1 MGGAKESPRQKMI
14 NLMYLVFISML
25 ALNMS
30 KEVLSAFGMISEQ
43 VTENNISLQERII
56 TFETAIDSNFEKEDK
71 IWKEKKLAKDQV
83 HEITTNFITYLTN
96 LQQSP
101 PQKEVKG
108 LKDPINDYEV
118 MDKPDYFDN
127 KFFIGS
133 QGVLKAE
140 GQEFLDKIKAF
151 KTEFVAVVD
160 SLKTGKSDEN
170 YVNLIN
176 DVIDVFD
183 TESEVI
189 NRSGAKTTWLE
200 YNYFGFPEVATNTKL
215 TVMKANVL
223 GFQAELLSAMIGG
236 QYKIN
241 ATLANF
247 DAYVVSDKA
256 AYFPGSKF
264 SGKIVLG
271 KKSKNLQPTAI
282 KINNSEIDP
291 LTSLNEEGEIELDF
305 TVGSVGTREI
315 VGTITFEEGDGEP
328 IEIPVLSNY
337 EVISKPNSAS
347 VQVLGRNTLFR
358 NFENEVKVSVPG
370 VAANLVTASG
380 PGVTNKGDGL
390 YTIKPQKGQELV
402 LKISAELPD
411 DSTFSS
417 TETFQIRRAP
427 VPNILFNG
435 KEGGSMSR
443 SSMVS
448 GSMSAIY
455 DPAYGLESTVRVR
468 SFTVKIGPKAFDC
481 TGNALSAKA
490 KSALKKAPKGFDVS
504 FKKINYAGITAGQKE
519 SGPSITI
526 N

>member
-43 VTENNISLQERII
+43 ITENNISLQERII
-56 TFETAIDSNFEKEDK
+56 TFETSIESNYQQEGK
-71 IWKEKKLAKDQV
+71 IWKEKKIAKDKV
-83 HEITTNFITYLTN
+83 HEITTNFLTYLDE
-96 LQQSP
+96 LQQTP
-101 PQKEVKG
+101 PQKKVKG
-108 LKDPINDYEV
+108 LKDSINDYEV

-133 QGVLKAE
+133 QGVLKPE
-140 GQEFLDKIKAF
+140 GQEFLDKIIEF
-151 KTEFVAVVD
+151 KTEFIAVVD
-160 SLKTGKSDEN
+160 SLNVGKSDEN
-170 YVNLIN
+170 YVNIIKEVNELF
-176 DVIDVFD
+176 DV
-183 TESEVI
+183 ESEVI
-189 NRSGAKTTWLE
+189 NRSGVKTSWIE
-200 YNYFGFPEVATNTKL
+200 YNYFGFPEVASNTKL

-223 GFQAELLSAMIGG
+223 GFQAEILSAMIGG

-271 KKSKNLQPTAI
+271 KKSENLQPKAI
-282 KINNSEIDP
+282 TINDTEIDP
-291 LTSLNEEGEIELDF
+291 IESLNSEGEIVLDF
-305 TVGSVGTREI
+305 PVGSVGTRDI
-315 VGTITFEEGDGEP
+315 TGTITFVEGDGEP
-328 IEIPVLSNY
+328 IEIPVISNY
-337 EVISKPNSAS
+337 EVISKPNTAS
-347 VQVLGRNTLFR
+347 VQVMGRNTLFR
-358 NFENEVKVSVPG
+358 NFDNLVKVSVPG
-370 VAANLVTASG
+370 VPANLVTATG
-380 PGVTNKGDGL
+380 PGVTSKGDGL

-402 LKISAELPD
+402 LNITAELPD
-411 DSTFSS
+411 ESKFTGS
-417 TETFQIRRAP
+417 ETFQIRRAP
-427 VPNILFNG
+427 VPDILFNG
-435 KEGGSMSR
+435 KDGGAMSR

-455 DPAYGLESTVRVR
+455 DLAYGLESTVRVR
-468 SFTVKIGPKAFDC
+468 SFTVKIGPKSFEC
-481 TGNALSAKA
+481 TGSALSAKA
-490 KSALKKAPKGFDVS
+490 KAYLKKAPKGFDVS
-504 FKKINYAGITAGQKE
+504 FKKINYAGITAGQKQ

>member
-43 VTENNISLQERII
+43 ITENNISLQERII
-56 TFETAIDSNFEKEDK
+56 TFETSIESNYQQEGK
-71 IWKEKKLAKDQV
+71 IWKEKKIAKDKV
-83 HEITTNFITYLTN
+83 HKITTNFLTYLDE
-96 LQQSP
+96 LQQTP
-101 PQKEVKG
+101 PQKKVKG
-108 LKDPINDYEV
+108 LKDSINDYEV

-133 QGVLKAE
+133 QGVLKPE
-140 GQEFLDKIKAF
+140 GQEFLDKIIEF
-151 KTEFVAVVD
+151 KTEFIAVVD
-160 SLKTGKSDEN
+160 SLNIGKSDEN
-170 YVNLIN
+170 YVNIIKEVNELF
-176 DVIDVFD
+176 DV
-183 TESEVI
+183 ESEVI
-189 NRSGAKTTWLE
+189 NRSGVKTSWIE
-200 YNYFGFPEVATNTKL
+200 YNYFGFPEVASNTKL

-271 KKSKNLQPTAI
+271 KKSENLQPKAI
-282 KINNSEIDP
+282 TINDTEIDP
-291 LTSLNEEGEIELDF
+291 IESLNSEGAIVLDF
-305 TVGSVGTREI
+305 PVGSVGTRDI
-315 VGTITFEEGDGEP
+315 TGTITFVEGDDEP
-328 IEIPVLSNY
+328 IEIPVISNY
-337 EVISKPNSAS
+337 EVISKPNTAS
-347 VQVLGRNTLFR
+347 VQVMGRNTLFR
-358 NFENEVKVSVPG
+358 NFDNLVKVSVPG
-370 VAANLVTASG
+370 VPANLVTATG
-380 PGVTNKGDGL
+380 PGVTSKGDGL

-402 LKISAELPD
+402 LNITAELPD
-411 DSTFSS
+411 ESKFTGS
-417 TETFQIRRAP
+417 ETFQIRRAP
-427 VPNILFNG
+427 VPDILFNG
-435 KEGGSMSR
+435 KDGGAMSR

-468 SFTVKIGPKAFDC
+468 SFTVKIGPKSFEC

-490 KSALKKAPKGFDVS
+490 KAYLKKAPKGFDVS
-504 FKKINYAGITAGQKE
+504 FKKINYAGITAGQKQ

>member
-56 TFETAIDSNFEKEDK
+56 TFETTIESNFEKEDK
-71 IWKEKKLAKDQV
+71 IWKDKKLAKDQV
-83 HEITTNFITYLTN
+83 HEIATNFITYLTN
-96 LQQSP
+96 LQQTP

-118 MDKPDYFDN
+118 MDKPDYFDE
-127 KFFIGS
+127 KFFLGS
-133 QGVLKAE
+133 QGVLKEE

-151 KTEFVAVVD
+151 KTGFVAIVD

-176 DVIDVFD
+176 DVTALFD
-183 TESEVI
+183 TEGEVFK
-189 NRSGAKTTWLE
+189 RDGTPTTWIE
-200 YNYFGFPEVATNTKL
+200 YNYFGFPEVASNTKL

-247 DAYVVSDKA
+247 DAYVVSNRA
-256 AYFPGSKF
+256 SYFPGSKF

-271 KKSKNLQPTAI
+271 KKSENLQPTSI
-282 KINNSEIDP
+282 TINNSEIDP

-305 TVGSVGTREI
+305 AVGSVGTREI

-328 IEIPVLSNY
+328 IEIPVISKY
-337 EVISKPNSAS
+337 EVISRPNSAS
-347 VQVLGRNTLFR
+347 VQVMGRNTLFR
-358 NFENEVKVSVPG
+358 NFDNLVKVSVPG
-370 VAANLVTASG
+370 VASNRVTATG

-402 LKISAELPD
+402 LNISAQLPGD
-411 DSTFSS
+411 TTFSG

-435 KEGGSMSR
+435 KEGGAMSR
-443 SSMVS
+443 SSMIS

-468 SFTVKIGPKAFDC
+468 SFTVKIGPKSFEC
-481 TGNALSAKA
+481 TGNALNTAAKA
-490 KSALKKAPKGFDVS
+490 YLKKAPKGFDVS
-504 FKKINYAGITAGQKE
+504 FKKINYAGITAGQKQ

>member
-56 TFETAIDSNFEKEDK
+56 TFETSIESNYQQEGK
-71 IWKEKKLAKDQV
+71 IWKEKKIAKDQV
-83 HEITTNFITYLTN
+83 HKIATNFLNYLSE
-96 LQQSP
+96 LQQTP

-108 LKDPINDYEV
+108 LTDPINDYEV

-133 QGVLKAE
+133 QGVLKPE
-140 GQEFLDKIKAF
+140 GQEFLDKIKEF
-151 KTEFVAVVD
+151 KTEFIAVVD
-160 SLKTGKSDEN
+160 SLNVGKSDEN

-176 DVIDVFD
+176 DVTEIFD

-189 NRSGAKTTWLE
+189 DRSGAKTTWIE
-200 YNYFGFPEVATNTKL
+200 YNYFGFPEVASNTKL

-271 KKSKNLQPTAI
+271 KKSENLQPKSIT
-282 KINNSEIDP
+282 INDSEIDP
-291 LTSLNEEGEIELDF
+291 VESLNSEGAIVLDF
-305 TVGSVGTREI
+305 PVGSVGTREI
-315 VGTITFEEGDGEP
+315 TGTITFIEGDDEP
-328 IEIPVLSNY
+328 ITIPVISNY
-337 EVISKPNSAS
+337 EVISRAK
-347 VQVLGRNTLFR
+347 LCFR
-358 NFENEVKVSVPG
+358 
-370 VAANLVTASG
+370 
-380 PGVTNKGDGL
+380 TN
-390 YTIKPQKGQELV
+390 
-402 LKISAELPD
+402 
-411 DSTFSS
+411 
-417 TETFQIRRAP
+417 
-427 VPNILFNG
+427 NG
-435 KEGGSMSR
+435 KKYI
-443 SSMVS
+443 V
-448 GSMSAIY
+448 
-455 DPAYGLESTVRVR
+455 
-468 SFTVKIGPKAFDC
+468 
-481 TGNALSAKA
+481 
-490 KSALKKAPKGFDVS
+490 
-504 FKKINYAGITAGQKE
+504 QKL
-519 SGPSITI
+519 
-526 N
+526 

>member
-1 MGGAKESPRQKMI
+1 MAGAKESPRQKMI
-14 NLMYLVFISML
+14 NLMYLVFIAML

-30 KEVLSAFGMISEQ
+30 KEVLTAFGMISEQ

-56 TFETAIDSNFEKEDK
+56 TFETSIETNYQQEGK
-71 IWKEKKLAKDQV
+71 IWKEKKITKDQV
-83 HEITTNFITYLTN
+83 HEITNNFLSYLDE
-96 LQQSP
+96 LQQTP
-101 PQKEVKG
+101 PQKKVKG
-108 LKDPINDYEV
+108 LKDSINDYEV

-133 QGVLKAE
+133 QGVLKPE
-140 GQEFLDKIKAF
+140 GQEFLDKIIQF
-151 KTEFVAVVD
+151 KSDFIAVVD
-160 SLKTGKSDEN
+160 SLNVGKSDEN
-170 YVNLIN
+170 YVNIIKEVNELF
-176 DVIDVFD
+176 DV
-183 TESEVI
+183 ESEVI
-189 NRSGAKTTWLE
+189 NRSGAKTTWIE
-200 YNYFGFPEVATNTKL
+200 YNYFGFPEVASNTKL

-271 KKSKNLQPTAI
+271 KKSENLQPKAI
-282 KINNSEIDP
+282 IINDTEIDP
-291 LTSLNEEGEIELDF
+291 VESLNSEGAIVLDF
-305 TVGSVGTREI
+305 PVGSVGTRDI
-315 VGTITFEEGDGEP
+315 TGTITFVEGDDEP
-328 IEIPVLSNY
+328 IEIPVISNY
-337 EVISKPNSAS
+337 EVISKPNTAS
-347 VQVLGRNTLFR
+347 VQVMGRNTLFR
-358 NFENEVKVSVPG
+358 NFDNLVKVSVPG
-370 VAANLVTASG
+370 VAANLVTATG

-402 LKISAELPD
+402 LNITAELPD
-411 DSTFSS
+411 ESTFTGS
-417 TETFQIRRAP
+417 ETFQIRRAP

-435 KEGGSMSR
+435 KEGGAMSR

-468 SFTVKIGPKAFDC
+468 SFTVKIGPKSFEC
-481 TGNALSAKA
+481 TGRCSKC
-490 KSALKKAPKGFDVS
+490 KSKGILEKS
-504 FKKINYAGITAGQKE
+504 TKRI
-519 SGPSITI
+519 
-526 N
+526 

>member
-43 VTENNISLQERII
+43 VSENNISLQQRII
-56 TFETAIDSNFEKEDK
+56 TFETSIESNYQQEPKV
-71 IWKEKKLAKDQV
+71 WNEKKIAKDQV
-83 HEITTNFITYLTN
+83 HDIATNFLNYLDE
-96 LQQSP
+96 LQQTP
-101 PQKEVKG
+101 PQKKVKG
-108 LKDPINDYEV
+108 LKDSINDYEV

-133 QGVLKAE
+133 QGVLKPE
-140 GQEFLDKIKAF
+140 GQEFLDKIKEF
-151 KTEFVAVVD
+151 KSEFIAVVD
-160 SLKTGKSDEN
+160 SLNAGKSDEN
-170 YVNLIN
+170 YVNIIKEVN
-176 DVIDVFD
+176 DLFDVD
-183 TESEVI
+183 SEVI
-189 NRSGAKTTWLE
+189 NRSGAKTSWIE
-200 YNYFGFPEVATNTKL
+200 YNYFGFPEIASNTKL

-271 KKSKNLQPTAI
+271 KKSENLQPKAI
-282 KINNSEIDP
+282 TINDTEIDP
-291 LTSLNEEGEIELDF
+291 VESLNSEGAIVLDF
-305 TVGSVGTREI
+305 PVGSVGTRDI
-315 VGTITFEEGDGEP
+315 TGTITFIEGDDEP
-328 IEIPVLSNY
+328 ITIPVISNY
-337 EVISKPNSAS
+337 EVISKPNTAS
-347 VQVLGRNTLFR
+347 VQVMGRNTLFR
-358 NFENEVKVSVPG
+358 NFDNLVKVSVPG
-370 VAANLVTASG
+370 VAANLVTATG
-380 PGVTNKGDGL
+380 PGVTNKGDGF

-402 LKISAELPD
+402 LNITAQLPD
-411 DSTFSS
+411 ESTFTGS
-417 TETFQIRRAP
+417 ETFQIRRAP

-435 KEGGSMSR
+435 KEGGAMSR

-468 SFTVKIGPKAFDC
+468 SFTVKIGPKSFEC
-481 TGNALSAKA
+481 TGNALSSKAKA
-490 KSALKKAPKGFDVS
+490 YLKKAPKGFDVS
-504 FKKINYAGITAGQKE
+504 FKKINYAGITAGQKQ

>member
-56 TFETAIDSNFEKEDK
+56 TFETSIESNYQQEGK
-71 IWKEKKLAKDQV
+71 IWKEKKIAKDQV
-83 HEITTNFITYLTN
+83 HEITTSFLNYLDE
-96 LQQSP
+96 LQQTP

-118 MDKPDYFDN
+118 MDKSGYFDN

-133 QGVLKAE
+133 QGVLKPE

-151 KTEFVAVVD
+151 KTEFIAVVD
-160 SLKTGKSDEN
+160 SLNVGKSDEN

-176 DVIDVFD
+176 DVTDIFD

-189 NRSGAKTTWLE
+189 NRSGAKTTWIE
-200 YNYFGFPEVATNTKL
+200 YNYFGFPVVASNTKL

-271 KKSKNLQPTAI
+271 KKSENLQPKSIT
-282 KINNSEIDP
+282 INNSEIDP
-291 LTSLNEEGEIELDF
+291 VESLNSEGEIVLDF
-305 TVGSVGTREI
+305 PVGSVGTRDI
-315 VGTITFEEGDGEP
+315 TGAITFIEGDDEP
-328 IEIPVLSNY
+328 ITIPVMSNY
-337 EVISKPNSAS
+337 EVISRPNDAS
-347 VQVLGRNTLFR
+347 VQVMGRNTLFR
-358 NFENEVKVSVPG
+358 NFDNLVKISVPG
-370 VAANLVTASG
+370 VPANLVTASG
-380 PGVTNKGDGL
+380 PGVTEKGNGF
-390 YTIKPQKGQELV
+390 YSIKPQKGQEFV
-402 LKISAELPD
+402 LNITAQLPNGEPFA
-411 DSTFSS
+411 DS
-417 TETFQIRRAP
+417 ETFQIRKAP
-427 VPNILFNG
+427 EPNFLFNG
-435 KEGGSMSR
+435 KEGGGMSR
-443 SSMVS
+443 SSMAN
-448 GSMSAIY
+448 GLLSAVY

-468 SFTVKIGPKAFDC
+468 SFTVKIGPKSFEC
-481 TGNALSAKA
+481 IGKTLSTKAKA
-490 KSALKKAPKGFDVS
+490 ALKKAPKGFDVS
-504 FKKINYAGITAGQKE
+504 FKKINYVGISSGKKE

>member
-43 VTENNISLQERII
+43 VAENNISLQERII
-56 TFETAIDSNFEKEDK
+56 TFETSIDSNFEKEDK
-71 IWKEKKLAKDQV
+71 IWKDKKLAKDQV
-83 HEITTNFITYLTN
+83 HEITTDFITYLTDI
-96 LQQSP
+96 QQTP

-118 MDKPDYFDN
+118 MDKPDYFNN
-127 KFFIGS
+127 KFFLGS
-133 QGVLKAE
+133 QGVLKEE
-140 GQEFLDKIKAF
+140 GQEFLDRIESF

-176 DVIDVFD
+176 DVTALFD
-183 TESEVI
+183 TQSEVI
-189 NRSGAKTTWLE
+189 NRSGAKTTWIE

-271 KKSKNLQPTAI
+271 KKSENLQPTAI
-282 KINNSEIDP
+282 NINDSEIDP
-291 LTSLNEEGEIELDF
+291 IESLNSEGEIELDF

-328 IEIPVLSNY
+328 IEIPVLSTY

-358 NFENEVKVSVPG
+358 NFDNEVKVSVPG
-370 VAANLVTASG
+370 IAANLVKATG
-380 PGVTNKGDGL
+380 PGVTDKGNGL

-402 LKISAELPD
+402 LNISAQLPNGEP
-411 DSTFSS
+411 FAA
-417 TETFQIRRAP
+417 TEKFQIRRAP
-427 VPNILFNG
+427 VPSILFNG
-435 KEGGSMSR
+435 KEGGAMSR
-443 SSMVS
+443 SSMMN

-468 SFTVKIGPKAFDC
+468 SFTVKIGPKSFEC

-490 KSALKKAPKGFDVS
+490 KAALKRAPKGFDVS
-504 FKKINYAGITAGQKE
+504 FKKINYAGITAGQKQ

>member
-43 VTENNISLQERII
+43 ITENNISLQERII
-56 TFETAIDSNFEKEDK
+56 TFETSIESNYQQEGK
-71 IWKEKKLAKDQV
+71 IWKEKKIAKDKV
-83 HEITTNFITYLTN
+83 HEITTNFLTYLDE
-96 LQQSP
+96 LQQTP
-101 PQKEVKG
+101 PQKKVKG
-108 LKDPINDYEV
+108 LKDSINDYEV

-133 QGVLKAE
+133 QGVLKPE
-140 GQEFLDKIKAF
+140 GQEFLDKIIEF
-151 KTEFVAVVD
+151 KTEFIVVVD
-160 SLKTGKSDEN
+160 SLNVGKSDEN
-170 YVNLIN
+170 YVNIIKEVNELF
-176 DVIDVFD
+176 DV
-183 TESEVI
+183 ESEVI
-189 NRSGAKTTWLE
+189 NRSGVKTSWIE
-200 YNYFGFPEVATNTKL
+200 YNYFGFPEVASNTKL

-271 KKSKNLQPTAI
+271 KKSENLQPKAI
-282 KINNSEIDP
+282 TINDTEIDP
-291 LTSLNEEGEIELDF
+291 IESLNSEGEIVLDF
-305 TVGSVGTREI
+305 PVGSVGTRDI
-315 VGTITFEEGDGEP
+315 TGTITFVEGDDEP
-328 IEIPVLSNY
+328 IEIPVISNY
-337 EVISKPNSAS
+337 EVISKPNTAS
-347 VQVLGRNTLFR
+347 VQVMGRNTLFR
-358 NFENEVKVSVPG
+358 NFDNLVKVSVPG
-370 VAANLVTASG
+370 VPANLVTATG
-380 PGVTNKGDGL
+380 PGVTSKGDGL

-402 LKISAELPD
+402 LNITAELPD
-411 DSTFSS
+411 ESKFTGS
-417 TETFQIRRAP
+417 ETFQIRRAP
-427 VPNILFNG
+427 VPDILFNG
-435 KEGGSMSR
+435 KDGGAMSR

-468 SFTVKIGPKAFDC
+468 SFTVKIGPKSFEC

-490 KSALKKAPKGFDVS
+490 KAYLKKAPKGFDVS
-504 FKKINYAGITAGQKE
+504 FKKINYAGITAGQKQ

>member
-43 VTENNISLQERII
+43 VAENNISLQERII
-56 TFETAIDSNFEKEDK
+56 TFETSIDSNFEKEDK
-71 IWKEKKLAKDQV
+71 IWKDKKLAKDKV
-83 HEITTNFITYLTN
+83 HEIATNFITYLTN
-96 LQQSP
+96 LQQTP

-108 LKDPINDYEV
+108 LKNPINDYEV
-118 MDKPDYFDN
+118 MDKPDYFNN
-127 KFFIGS
+127 KFFLGS
-133 QGVLKAE
+133 QGVLKPE

-176 DVIDVFD
+176 DVTALFD

-189 NRSGAKTTWLE
+189 NRSGAKTTWIE

-271 KKSKNLQPTAI
+271 KKSENLQPTAI
-282 KINNSEIDP
+282 TINDSEIDP
-291 LTSLNEEGEIELDF
+291 IESLNDEGEIELDF

-370 VAANLVTASG
+370 IAANLVKATG
-380 PGVTNKGDGL
+380 PGVTDKGNGL
-390 YTIKPQKGQELV
+390 YTIKPQKGQEIV
-402 LKISAELPD
+402 LNVTAQLPNGE
-411 DSTFSS
+411 TFTT
-417 TETFQIRRAP
+417 TEKFQIRKAP
-427 VPNILFNG
+427 VPTILFNG
-435 KEGGSMSR
+435 KEGGAMSR
-443 SSMVS
+443 SSMIN

-468 SFTVKIGPKAFDC
+468 GFTVKIGPKSFEC
-481 TGNALSAKA
+481 TGNSLTAKA
-490 KSALKKAPKGFDVS
+490 KAALKRAPKGFDVS

>member
-43 VTENNISLQERII
+43 ITENNISLQERII
-56 TFETAIDSNFEKEDK
+56 TFETSIESNYQQEGK
-71 IWKEKKLAKDQV
+71 IWKEKKIAKDKL
-83 HEITTNFITYLTN
+83 HEITTNFLTYLDE
-96 LQQSP
+96 LQQTP
-101 PQKEVKG
+101 PQKKVKG
-108 LKDPINDYEV
+108 LKDSINDYEV

-133 QGVLKAE
+133 QGVLKPE
-140 GQEFLDKIKAF
+140 GQEFLDKIIEF
-151 KTEFVAVVD
+151 KTEFIAVVD
-160 SLKTGKSDEN
+160 SLKVGKSDEN
-170 YVNLIN
+170 YVNIIKEVNELF
-176 DVIDVFD
+176 DV
-183 TESEVI
+183 ESEVI
-189 NRSGAKTTWLE
+189 NRSGVKTSWIE
-200 YNYFGFPEVATNTKL
+200 YNYFGFPEVASNTKL

-247 DAYVVSDKA
+247 DAYVVSEKA

-271 KKSKNLQPTAI
+271 KKSENLQPKAI
-282 KINNSEIDP
+282 TINGTEIDP
-291 LTSLNEEGEIELDF
+291 IESLNSEGEIVLDF
-305 TVGSVGTREI
+305 PVGSVGTRDI
-315 VGTITFEEGDGEP
+315 TGTITFVEGDDEP
-328 IEIPVLSNY
+328 IEIPVISNY
-337 EVISKPNSAS
+337 EVISKPNTAS
-347 VQVLGRNTLFR
+347 VQVMGRNTLFR
-358 NFENEVKVSVPG
+358 NFDNLVKVSVPG
-370 VAANLVTASG
+370 VPANLVTATG
-380 PGVTNKGDGL
+380 PGVTSKGDGL

-402 LKISAELPD
+402 LNITAELPD
-411 DSTFSS
+411 ESTFTGS
-417 TETFQIRRAP
+417 ETFQIRRAP
-427 VPNILFNG
+427 VPDILFNG
-435 KEGGSMSR
+435 KDGGAMSR

-468 SFTVKIGPKAFDC
+468 SFTVKIGPKSFEC
-481 TGNALSAKA
+481 TGNALSEKAKA
-490 KSALKKAPKGFDVS
+490 YLKKAPKGFDVS
-504 FKKINYAGITAGQKE
+504 FKKINYAGITAGQKQ

>member
-43 VTENNISLQERII
+43 VSENNISLQERII
-56 TFETAIDSNFEKEDK
+56 TFETSIESNYQQEGK
-71 IWKEKKLAKDQV
+71 IWKEKKIAKDQV
-83 HEITTNFITYLTN
+83 HEIATRFLTYLSD
-96 LQQSP
+96 LQQTP

-133 QGVLKAE
+133 QGVLKPE
-140 GQEFLDKIKAF
+140 GQEFLDEIQAF
-151 KTEFVAVVD
+151 KTGFIAVVD
-160 SLKTGKSDEN
+160 SLNVGKSDEN

-176 DVIDVFD
+176 DVTEIFD
-183 TESEVI
+183 TETEVI
-189 NRSGAKTTWLE
+189 NRSGAKTSWIE

-247 DAYVVSDKA
+247 DAYVVSYKA

-271 KKSKNLQPTAI
+271 KKSENLQPKSI
-282 KINNSEIDP
+282 SINGSEIDP
-291 LTSLNEEGEIELDF
+291 VESLNSEGEIVLDF
-305 TVGSVGTREI
+305 PVGSVGTRDI
-315 VGTITFEEGDGEP
+315 KGTITFIEGDDEP
-328 IEIPVLSNY
+328 ITIPVMSNY
-337 EVISKPNSAS
+337 EVITRPNDAS
-347 VQVLGRNTLFR
+347 VQVMGRNTLFR
-358 NFENEVKVSVPG
+358 NFDNLVKISVPG
-370 VAANLVTASG
+370 VPANLVTASG
-380 PGVTNKGDGL
+380 PGVVNKGDGL
-390 YTIKPQKGQELV
+390 YTIKPQKGQELE
-402 LKISAELPD
+402 LKITATLPD
-411 DSTFSS
+411 ESIFSDS
-417 TETFQIRRAP
+417 ETFQIRRAP
-427 VPNILFNG
+427 VPSILFNG
-435 KEGGSMSR
+435 KEGGAMSR
-443 SSMVS
+443 SSMIS

-455 DPAYGLESTVRVR
+455 DPAYGLESTVKVR
-468 SFTVKIGPKAFDC
+468 SFTVKIGPKSFEC

-490 KSALKKAPKGFDVS
+490 KAALKKAPKGFDVS
-504 FKKINYAGITAGQKE
+504 FKKINYAGITAGEKQ

>member
-118 MDKPDYFDN
+118 MDKPDYFNN
-127 KFFIGS
+127 KFFLGS
-133 QGVLKAE
+133 QGVLKPE

-417 TETFQIRRAP
+417 SETFQIRRAP

>member
-43 VTENNISLQERII
+43 VAENNISLQERII
-56 TFETAIDSNFEKEDK
+56 TFETSIDSNFEKEDK
-71 IWKEKKLAKDQV
+71 IWKDKKLAKDKV
-83 HEITTNFITYLTN
+83 HEIATNFITYLTN
-96 LQQSP
+96 LQQTP

-108 LKDPINDYEV
+108 LKNPINDYEV
-118 MDKPDYFDN
+118 MDKPDYFNN
-127 KFFIGS
+127 KFFLGS
-133 QGVLKAE
+133 QGVLKPE

-176 DVIDVFD
+176 DVTALFD

-189 NRSGAKTTWLE
+189 NRSGAKTTWIE

-271 KKSKNLQPTAI
+271 KKSENLQPTA
-282 KINNSEIDP
+282 KTINDSEIDP
-291 LTSLNEEGEIELDF
+291 IESLNDEGEIELDF

-370 VAANLVTASG
+370 IAANLVKATG
-380 PGVTNKGDGL
+380 PGVTDKGNGL

-402 LKISAELPD
+402 LNITAELPD
-411 DSTFSS
+411 GSS
-417 TETFQIRRAP
+417 FTGSEKFQIRRAP
-427 VPNILFNG
+427 VPSILFNG
-435 KEGGSMSR
+435 KEGGAMSR
-443 SSMVS
+443 SSMIS

-468 SFTVKIGPKAFDC
+468 SFTVKIGPKSFEC

-504 FKKINYAGITAGQKE
+504 FKKINYAGITAGQKQ

>member
-56 TFETAIDSNFEKEDK
+56 TFETSIESNYQQEGK
-71 IWKEKKLAKDQV
+71 IWKEKKIAKDQV
-83 HEITTNFITYLTN
+83 HEIATNFLNYLDE
-96 LQQSP
+96 LQQTP
-101 PQKEVKG
+101 PQKKVKG
-108 LKDPINDYEV
+108 LKDSINDYEV

-133 QGVLKAE
+133 QGVLKPE
-140 GQEFLDKIKAF
+140 GQEFLDKIKQF
-151 KTEFVAVVD
+151 KTNFIAVVD
-160 SLKTGKSDEN
+160 SLNAGKSDEN
-170 YVNLIN
+170 YVNIIKEVNELF
-176 DVIDVFD
+176 DV
-183 TESEVI
+183 ESEVI
-189 NRSGAKTTWLE
+189 NRSGAKTTWIE
-200 YNYFGFPEVATNTKL
+200 YNYFGFPEVASNTKL

-271 KKSKNLQPTAI
+271 KKSENLQPKAI
-282 KINNSEIDP
+282 TINDTEIDP
-291 LTSLNEEGEIELDF
+291 IESLNSEGAIVLDF
-305 TVGSVGTREI
+305 PVGSVGTRDI
-315 VGTITFEEGDGEP
+315 TGTITFVEGDDEP
-328 IEIPVLSNY
+328 IEIPVISNY
-337 EVISKPNSAS
+337 EVISKPNTAS

-358 NFENEVKVSVPG
+358 NFDNLVKVSVPG
-370 VAANLVTASG
+370 VAANLVTATG
-380 PGVTNKGDGL
+380 PGVTSKGDGL

-402 LKISAELPD
+402 LNITAELPD
-411 DSTFSS
+411 ESTFTGS
-417 TETFQIRRAP
+417 ETFQIRRAP

-435 KEGGSMSR
+435 KEGGAMSR

-468 SFTVKIGPKAFDC
+468 SFTVKIGPKSFEC
-481 TGNALSAKA
+481 TGNALSSKAKA
-490 KSALKKAPKGFDVS
+490 YLKKAPKGFDVS
-504 FKKINYAGITAGQKE
+504 FKKINYAGITAGQKQ

>member
-56 TFETAIDSNFEKEDK
+56 TFETAIDNSFAKEDK
-71 IWKEKKLAKDQV
+71 IWKDKKLAKDQV
-83 HEITTNFITYLTN
+83 HEITTNFLTYLTN
-96 LQQSP
+96 LQQTP
-101 PQKEVKG
+101 PQKKVNG
-108 LKDPINDYEV
+108 LKDSINDYEV
-118 MDKPDYFDN
+118 MDKPDYYDN

-133 QGVLKAE
+133 QGVLKEE

-160 SLKTGKSDEN
+160 LLKTGKSDEN

-176 DVIDVFD
+176 DVTAIFD
-183 TESEVI
+183 TESEVT
-189 NRSGAKTTWLE
+189 NREGTKTTWLE

-247 DAYVVSDKA
+247 DAYVVSDKV

-271 KKSKNLQPTAI
+271 KKSKNLQPTGI
-282 KINNSEIDP
+282 TINNSELDAQ
-291 LTSLNEEGEIELDF
+291 TSLNSEGAIILDF
-305 TVGSVGTREI
+305 PVGAVGTREI

-328 IEIPVLSNY
+328 IKIPVLSNY
-337 EVISKPNSAS
+337 EVISKPNDAS
-347 VQVLGRNTLFR
+347 VQVMGRNTLFR
-358 NFENEVKVSVPG
+358 NYENLVKVSVPG
-370 VAANLVTASG
+370 IPANLVTVSG
-380 PGVTNKGDGL
+380 SGVTNKGNGL
-390 YTIKPQKGQELV
+390 YSIKPQKGQQLV
-402 LKISAELPD
+402 LKISATLPD
-411 DSTFSS
+411 ESMFSDS
-417 TETFQIRRAP
+417 ETFQIRRAP
-427 VPNILFNG
+427 VPTIYFNG
-435 KEGGSMSR
+435 KEGGAMSR
-443 SSMVS
+443 SSMVT
-448 GSMSAIY
+448 GSMSATY
-455 DPAYGLESTVRVR
+455 DPAHGLESTVRVR
-468 SFTVKIGPKAFDC
+468 SFTVKIGPKSFEC
-481 TGNALSAKA
+481 TGNALTKKAKA
-490 KSALKKAPKGFDVS
+490 YLKKAPKGFDVS
-504 FKKINYAGITAGQKE
+504 FKKINYAGITAGQKQ

>member
-43 VTENNISLQERII
+43 VTENNISLKERIV
-56 TFETAIDSNFEKEDK
+56 TFETTIEKNFQQEGK
-71 IWKEKKLAKDQV
+71 IWNEKKLAKDKV
-83 HEITTNFITYLTN
+83 HEITTNFLNYIEE
-96 LQQSP
+96 LQRTP

-108 LKDPINDYEV
+108 LTNPINDYEV

-127 KFFIGS
+127 KFFLGS
-133 QGVLKAE
+133 QGVLTDD
-140 GQEFLDKIKAF
+140 GQRFLDEIKAF
-151 KTEFVAVVD
+151 KTGFMTVVD
-160 SLKTGKSDEN
+160 SLNAGKSDEN

-176 DVIDVFD
+176 DVIEVFD
-183 TESEVI
+183 TDTKVI
-189 NRSGAKTTWLE
+189 SREGIKTTWIE
-200 YNYFGFPEVATNTKL
+200 YNYYGYPEVATNTKL
-215 TVMKANVL
+215 TVMKANIL
-223 GFQAELLSAMIGG
+223 GFQAEVLSAMIGG

-271 KKSKNLQPTAI
+271 KKSENLQPKAI
-282 KINNSEIDP
+282 KINDTEIDP
-291 LTSLNEEGEIELDF
+291 ITSLNSEGEIELDF
-305 TVGSVGTREI
+305 PVGSVGTRDI
-315 VGTITFEEGDGEP
+315 VGTITFIEGDDEP
-328 IEIPVLSNY
+328 ITIPVISNY
-337 EVISKPNSAS
+337 EVISRPNDAS
-347 VQVLGRNTLFR
+347 VQVMGRNTLFR
-358 NFENEVKVSVPG
+358 NFDNLVKVSVPG
-370 VAANLVTASG
+370 VPANLVTASG
-380 PGVTNKGDGL
+380 PGVVNKGDGL
-390 YTIKPQKGQELV
+390 YTIKPQKGQQLV
-402 LKISAELPD
+402 LKITATLPD
-411 DSTFSS
+411 DTMFSDS
-417 TETFQIRRAP
+417 ETFQIRRAP
-427 VPNILFNG
+427 VPSILFNG
-435 KEGGSMSR
+435 KEGGAMSR

-455 DPAYGLESTVRVR
+455 DPAYGLESTVKVR
-468 SFTVKIGPKAFDC
+468 SFTVKIGPKSFEC
-481 TGNALSAKA
+481 TGNSLSAKA

-504 FKKINYAGITAGQKE
+504 FKKINYAGITAGQKQ

>member
-14 NLMYLVFISML
+14 NLMYLVFIAML

-30 KEVLSAFGMISEQ
+30 KEVLTAFGMISEQ

-56 TFETAIDSNFEKEDK
+56 TFETSIETNYQQEGK
-71 IWKEKKLAKDQV
+71 IWEEKKIAKDQV
-83 HEITTNFITYLTN
+83 HEITNNFLSYLDE
-96 LQQSP
+96 LQQTP
-101 PQKEVKG
+101 PQKKVKG
-108 LKDPINDYEV
+108 LKDSINDYEV

-133 QGVLKAE
+133 QGVLKPE
-140 GQEFLDKIKAF
+140 GQEFLDKIIEF
-151 KTEFVAVVD
+151 KTEFIAVVD
-160 SLKTGKSDEN
+160 SLNVGKSDEN
-170 YVNLIN
+170 YVNIIKEVNELF
-176 DVIDVFD
+176 DV
-183 TESEVI
+183 ESEVI
-189 NRSGAKTTWLE
+189 NRSGVKTSWIE
-200 YNYFGFPEVATNTKL
+200 YNYFGFPEVASNTKL

-223 GFQAELLSAMIGG
+223 GFQAEILSAMIGG

-271 KKSKNLQPTAI
+271 KKSENLQPKAI
-282 KINNSEIDP
+282 TINDTEIDP
-291 LTSLNEEGEIELDF
+291 IESLNSEGEIVLDF
-305 TVGSVGTREI
+305 PVGSVGTRDI
-315 VGTITFEEGDGEP
+315 TGTITFVEGDGEP
-328 IEIPVLSNY
+328 IEIPVISNY
-337 EVISKPNSAS
+337 EVISKPNTAS
-347 VQVLGRNTLFR
+347 VQVMGRNTLFR
-358 NFENEVKVSVPG
+358 NFDNLVKVSVPG
-370 VAANLVTASG
+370 VPANLVTATG
-380 PGVTNKGDGL
+380 PGVTSKGDGL

-402 LKISAELPD
+402 LNITAELPD
-411 DSTFSS
+411 ESTFTGS
-417 TETFQIRRAP
+417 ETFQIRRAP

-435 KEGGSMSR
+435 KEGGAMSR

-455 DPAYGLESTVRVR
+455 DPAYGLESTVTVR
-468 SFTVKIGPKAFDC
+468 SFTVKIGPKSFEC

-490 KSALKKAPKGFDVS
+490 KAYLKKAPKGFDVS
-504 FKKINYAGITAGQKE
+504 FKKINYAGITAGQKQ

>member
-43 VTENNISLQERII
+43 VSENNISLQERII
-56 TFETAIDSNFEKEDK
+56 TFETSIESNYEQEGK
-71 IWKEKKLAKDQV
+71 IWREKKVAKDKV
-83 HEITTNFITYLTN
+83 HEIATNFLNYLDE

-101 PQKEVKG
+101 PQKKVKG
-108 LKDPINDYEV
+108 LKDSINDYEV

-133 QGVLKAE
+133 QGVLKPE
-140 GQEFLDKIKAF
+140 GQEFLDKIKEF
-151 KTEFVAVVD
+151 KTEFIAVVD
-160 SLKTGKSDEN
+160 SLNAGKSDEN
-170 YVNLIN
+170 YVNIIN
-176 DVIDVFD
+176 EVNDLFDVD
-183 TESEVI
+183 SEVI
-189 NRSGAKTTWLE
+189 NRSGAKTTWIE
-200 YNYFGFPEVATNTKL
+200 YNYFGFPEVASNTKL

-271 KKSKNLQPTAI
+271 KKSENLQPKAI
-282 KINNSEIDP
+282 VINDSEIDP
-291 LTSLNEEGEIELDF
+291 TAALNSEGEIELDF
-305 TVGSVGTREI
+305 PVGSVGTREI
-315 VGTITFEEGDGEP
+315 TGTITFIEGDDEP
-328 IEIPVLSNY
+328 ITIPVISNY

-347 VQVLGRNTLFR
+347 VQVMGRNTLFR
-358 NFENEVKVSVPG
+358 NFDNEVKVSVPG
-370 VAANLVTASG
+370 IAANLVKANG
-380 PGVTNKGDGL
+380 PGVKDKGNGL
-390 YTIKPQKGQELV
+390 YTIKPQKGQEYV
-402 LKISAELPD
+402 LNITAQLPD
-411 DSTFSS
+411 GSTFSS
-417 TETFQIRRAP
+417 SEKFQIRRAP

-435 KEGGSMSR
+435 KEGGAMSR
-443 SSMVS
+443 SSMIS

-468 SFTVKIGPKAFDC
+468 SFTVKIGPKSFEC

-490 KSALKKAPKGFDVS
+490 KAALKKAPKGFDVS
-504 FKKINYAGITAGQKE
+504 FKKINYAGITAGQKQ

>member
-43 VTENNISLQERII
+43 ITENNISLQERII
-56 TFETAIDSNFEKEDK
+56 TFETSIESNYQQEGK
-71 IWKEKKLAKDQV
+71 IWKEKKIAKDKV
-83 HEITTNFITYLTN
+83 HEITTNFLTYLDE
-96 LQQSP
+96 LQQTP
-101 PQKEVKG
+101 PQKKVKG
-108 LKDPINDYEV
+108 LKDSINDYEV

-133 QGVLKAE
+133 QGILKPE
-140 GQEFLDKIKAF
+140 GQEFLDQIIEF
-151 KTEFVAVVD
+151 KTEFIAVVD
-160 SLKTGKSDEN
+160 SLNVGKSDEN
-170 YVNLIN
+170 YVNIIKEVNELF
-176 DVIDVFD
+176 DV
-183 TESEVI
+183 ESEVT
-189 NRSGAKTTWLE
+189 NRSGAKTSWIE
-200 YNYFGFPEVATNTKL
+200 YNYFGFPEVASNTKL

-271 KKSKNLQPTAI
+271 KKSENLQPKAI
-282 KINNSEIDP
+282 IINDTEIDP
-291 LTSLNEEGEIELDF
+291 VESLNSEGAIVLDF
-305 TVGSVGTREI
+305 PVGSVGTRDI
-315 VGTITFEEGDGEP
+315 TGTITFVEGDDEP
-328 IEIPVLSNY
+328 IEIPVISNY
-337 EVISKPNSAS
+337 EVISKPNTAS
-347 VQVLGRNTLFR
+347 VQVMGRNTLFR
-358 NFENEVKVSVPG
+358 NFDNLVKVSVPG
-370 VAANLVTASG
+370 VAANLVTATG
-380 PGVTNKGDGL
+380 PGVTNQGDGL
-390 YTIKPQKGQELV
+390 YIIKPQMGQELI
-402 LKISAELPD
+402 LNITAELPD
-411 DSTFSS
+411 ETTFTGS
-417 TETFQIRRAP
+417 ETFQIRRAP

-435 KEGGSMSR
+435 KEGGAMSR

-468 SFTVKIGPKAFDC
+468 SFTVKIGPKSFEC

-490 KSALKKAPKGFDVS
+490 KAYLKKAPKGFDVS
-504 FKKINYAGITAGQKE
+504 FKKINYAGITAGQKQ

>member
-43 VTENNISLQERII
+43 VAENNISLQERII
-56 TFETAIDSNFEKEDK
+56 TFETSIDSNFEKEDK
-71 IWKEKKLAKDQV
+71 IWKDKKLAKDQV
-83 HEITTNFITYLTN
+83 HEITTNFLTYLTN
-96 LQQSP
+96 LQQTP
-101 PQKEVKG
+101 PQKQVNG
-108 LKDPINDYEV
+108 LKDSINDYEV
-118 MDKPDYFDN
+118 MDKAEYFDE

-133 QGVLKAE
+133 QGVLKEE

-176 DVIDVFD
+176 DVTDVFD

-189 NRSGAKTTWLE
+189 NREGTKTTWLE

-247 DAYVVSDKA
+247 DAYVVSDKV

-271 KKSKNLQPTAI
+271 KKSENLQPTAI
-282 KINNSEIDP
+282 TINNSEIDP

-305 TVGSVGTREI
+305 AVGSVGTREI

-347 VQVLGRNTLFR
+347 VQVMGRNTLFR
-358 NFENEVKVSVPG
+358 NFDNLVKVSVPG
-370 VAANLVTASG
+370 IAANLVKATG
-380 PGVTNKGDGL
+380 PGVTEKGNGL

-402 LKISAELPD
+402 LNITAQLPNGEPFAA
-411 DSTFSS
+411 S
-417 TETFQIRRAP
+417 EKFQIRRAP
-427 VPNILFNG
+427 VPTVLFNG

-443 SSMVS
+443 SSMVN
-448 GSMSAIY
+448 GSMSATY
-455 DPAYGLESTVRVR
+455 DPAFGLEATVRVR
-468 SFTVKIGPKAFDC
+468 SFVVKIGPKSFEC
-481 TGNALSAKA
+481 TGRSLSAKA
-490 KSALKKAPKGFDVS
+490 KTYLKKAPKGFDVS
-504 FKKINYAGITAGQKE
+504 FKKINYVGISSGQKE